1 MVIVSPF
8 KRKKQTMTAMR
19 DEKVIESVNDNPVV
33 VIKEEF
39 PIGSL
44 VSIHGFDL
52 DNGRWK
58 SRCNAP
64 TFFEYIEDPSNFD
77 TTDAS

>member
-1 MVIVSPF
+1 MFIKKRPF
-8 KRKKQTMTAMR
+8 ENARRSSTR
-19 DEKVIESVNDNPVV
+19 DEKVFGSVKGNPVV
-33 VIKEEF
+33 VIKEEL

-44 VSIHGFDL
+44 VSINGFDL

-58 SRCNAP
+58 IRCNTP